1 MAVRQSRPDEWKP
14 EELTDSE
21 LAARQAELERKIAVL
36 APDRPRRVH
45 LTAELD
51 AVVAEIK
58 IRPEL
63 RKLPLADQL
72 TPMARAM
79 AASRVAE
86 IDL

>member
-14 EELTDSE
+14 GELTDSE
-21 LAARQAELERKIAVL
+21 LAARRCELERKIGVL
-36 APDRPRRVH
+36 APESPRRVQ
-45 LTAELD
+45 LKAELD
-51 AVVAEIK
+51 AVVEEIT

-63 RKLPLADQL
+63 RRLPLADQL

>member
-14 EELTDSE
+14 GELTDSE
-21 LAARQAELERKIAVL
+21 LTERQAELERKIGL
-36 APDRPRRVH
+36 TEPDSPRRSR
-45 LTAELD
+45 LKAELA
-51 AVVAEIK
+51 AVAAEIK

-79 AASRVAE
+79 AAARVAE
-86 IDL
+86 LDR

>member
-1 MAVRQSRPDEWKP
+1 MGEWTP
-14 EELTDSE
+14 SQLTDGELTE
-21 LAARQAELERKIAVL
+21 RQAELERKIGLL
-36 APDRPRRVH
+36 APDSPRRSH
-45 LTAELD
+45 LKAELA

-79 AASRVAE
+79 AAARVAE
-86 IDL
+86 LDL